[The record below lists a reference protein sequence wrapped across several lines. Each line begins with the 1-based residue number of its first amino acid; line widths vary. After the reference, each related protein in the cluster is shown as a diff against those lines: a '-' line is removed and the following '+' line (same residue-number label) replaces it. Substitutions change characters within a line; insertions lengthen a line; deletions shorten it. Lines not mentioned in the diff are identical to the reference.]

1 MGFILDKWPKLD
13 IATNHSSRWSCVHHP
28 IYFEGV
34 RKDIQI
40 VNFLSSGSLT
50 VTVVTTTG
58 SLPTDLIVGSEVYF
72 QDNAGTKK
80 GSSTVVSIVGN
91 IVYLTKNTNFNFTNG
106 YMNLAS
112 RLNYS
117 VEMEIKAVDDAGNY
131 FSVGKLDGKPTPAG
145 RIKFNVNGMLKK
157 ILNFDD
163 RFQYDVINKRFK
175 ELGGRFNV
183 KTRELWKGHE
193 GMYHVLTRGNS
204 FFWINGTKQ
213 IQDPFNFNAGELVT
227 FRGGSVLAKFASDFE
242 VPTYFE
248 GYPFSLTFIYSENL
262 AGRQIAR
269 VEERFN
275 VNGTSLSTASANLDQ
290 SQNSSVN
297 RLKIAEGHPST
308 VDNIEVWLE
317 DVGMVFIGYVGGGF
331 VTPGFTQALAEKLP
345 EEEII
350 M

>member
-13 IATNHSSRWSCVHHP
+13 VATDHSSRWSCVHHP

-34 RKDIQI
+34 RKDVRII
-40 VNFLSSGSLT
+40 NFLSADPLPI
-50 VTVVTTTG
+50 TVVTTTG
-58 SLPTDLIVGSEVYF
+58 TLPTDLIVGSEVYF
-72 QDNAGTKK
+72 QDNDGTKT
-80 GSSTVVSIVGN
+80 GTSTVTSIVGS
-91 IVYLTKNTNFNFTNG
+91 IVYLTKNTTFNFTNG
-106 YMNLAS
+106 YMNLTS

-131 FSVGKLDGKPTPAG
+131 FSVGKIDGKPTPAG

-193 GMYHVLTRGNS
+193 ESFRPLTRGNT

-213 IQDPFNFNAGELVT
+213 IQDQFNFNAGELVT

-242 VPTYFE
+242 RPTYFK

-262 AGRQIAR
+262 AGRQITR
-269 VEERFN
+269 NEERFGI
-275 VNGTSLSTASANLDQ
+275 NGNSLSTNSANLDQ

-297 RLKIAEGHPST
+297 RLKIAEGYSST

-317 DVGMVFIGYVGGGF
+317 DAGTALIGYVGGGF
-331 VTPGFTQALAEKLP
+331 VATGFTKLLAEELP
-345 EEEII
+345 NEETE
-350 M
+350 

>member
-34 RKDIQI
+34 RKDVQI
-40 VNFLSSGSLT
+40 ISFISAIPFP

-58 SLPTDLIVGSEVYF
+58 TLPTDLVVGSEVYF
-72 QDNAGTKK
+72 QDNAGTKT

-91 IVYLTKNTNFNFTNG
+91 IVYLTKNTSFNFTNG
-106 YMNLAS
+106 YMNINS

-117 VEMEIKAVDDAGNY
+117 VEMEVKAVDDAGNY

-163 RFQYDVINKRFK
+163 RFQYNVTNKRFK

-183 KTRELWKGHE
+183 TTREIWKNYE
-193 GMYHVLTRGNS
+193 GTFPALTRANS

-242 VPTYFE
+242 IPTYFE

-275 VNGTSLSTASANLDQ
+275 VNGTSLSTASTNLDH

-297 RLKIAEGHPST
+297 RMKIAEGYSST
-308 VDNIEVWLE
+308 VDNLEVWLE
-317 DVGMVFIGYVGGGF
+317 DIGAVLIGYVGGGF
-331 VTPGFTQALAEKLP
+331 VAPGFTQLIPEKLP
-345 EEEII
+345 DEETL
-350 M
+350 